1 MLKFLLMTILVFLSV
16 TVMFISHVFLL
27 TKALQ
32 CSYDERIF
40 QMFVPPFP
48 SNLTDNST
56 ATRKEMI
63 SRLTRCRFGT
73 FLNDEKF
80 VEVNFTSDCITVS
93 SSDGS
98 VQARG
103 TDCQTPTKPSVIFKD
118 NKTVFIDL
126 NHSEDVLYAKD
137 GLYICS

>member
-1 MLKFLLMTILVFLSV
+1 MEKFLILGSVVSVSVFLA
-16 TVMFISHVFLL
+16 MFISHVLLL

-32 CSYDERIF
+32 CSYDHRILL
-40 QMFVPPFP
+40 P
-48 SNLTDNST
+48 SLNFNMPDNVT
-56 ATRKEMI
+56 AADKKI
-63 SRLTRCRFGT
+63 VSSCRYGT
-73 FLNDEKF
+73 FLEEDKF
-80 VEVNFTSDCITVS
+80 VVVDFSSDCITVS